1 MTDSPGLPPDPLRGE
16 LYTLALALRGRDVP
30 LVVGGGYGL
39 LLRQRHLV
47 ESGAQTLRRVPP
59 ARSTEDLDVFLSAEL
74 IADTGRVV
82 ALRDAL
88 AALRYEGVEGALY
101 YQFER
106 EVDYRGQRRTV
117 KVDLLA
123 PLPDDDNARAG
134 LKYDGRRVRPRDVRG
149 IHAHTSPE
157 ALTVAEH
164 PLAVELGGDGGPV
177 TVYVPHPYTYLVLKL
192 HAYRDRREDAD
203 ADFGRH
209 HAFDLY
215 RTLAMATE
223 PEWESAQALRDRFG
237 VAEPVREAGRIAH
250 DLFGGEIAPGT
261 LALQEEARRSGFDL
275 LGQDTLA
282 FMRDLHE
289 LFPPPPAD
297 AAPADPAPHAS

>member
-1 MTDSPGLPPDPLRGE
+1 MTDSLGLPPDPLRGE
-16 LYTLALALRGRDVP
+16 LYALALSLRERGVP

-39 LLRQRHLV
+39 LLRQRHV
-47 ESGAQTLRRVPP
+47 AESGARTLRRVPP

-74 IADTGRVV
+74 IADADRVA

-88 AALRYEGVEGALY
+88 TDA
-101 YQFER
+101 
-106 EVDYRGQRRTV
+106 
-117 KVDLLA
+117 
-123 PLPDDDNARAG
+123 
-134 LKYDGRRVRPRDVRG
+134 RVRGGRGRALLPVRARGRLPRPAADGEGRPPGAPPRRRRRARRAESTTTAGFDPATVRG

-164 PLAVELGGDGGPV
+164 PLAVELDGGGGPV

-203 ADFGRH
+203 TDFGRH

-215 RTLAMATE
+215 RTLAMTTE
-223 PEWESAQALRDRFG
+223 PEWESAQALRDRFND
-237 VAEPVREAGRIAH
+237 AEPVREARRIAH

-275 LGQDTLA
+275 LGRDTLA

-289 LFPPPPAD
+289 LFPPLSENED
-297 AAPADPAPHAS
+297 LS

>member
-1 MTDSPGLPPDPLRGE
+1 MMDSPGLPPDPLRGE
-16 LYTLALALRGRDVP
+16 LYALALALRERVVP

-39 LLRQRHLV
+39 ILRQRHV
-47 ESGAQTLRRVPP
+47 AEGGTRTLRRVPP
-59 ARSTEDLDVFLSAEL
+59 ARSTEDLDVFLTAEL
-74 IADTGRVV
+74 IADADRVA

-88 AALRYEGVEGALY
+88 ADLGYEGVDGALY

-123 PLPDDDNARAG
+123 PLPDDDDARAR
-134 LKYDGRRVRPRDVRG
+134 LKHDGRRVRPRDVRG

-164 PLAVELGGDGGPV
+164 PLAVELDGDGGPV

-203 ADFGRH
+203 TDFGRR

-215 RTLAMATE
+215 RTLAMTTE
-223 PEWESAQALRDRFG
+223 PEWESAQALRDRFNEAG
-237 VAEPVREAGRIAH
+237 PVREARRIAH
-250 DLFGGEIAPGT
+250 DLFGGETAPGT
-261 LALQEEARRSGFDL
+261 LALQNEARRSGFDL

-289 LFPPPPAD
+289 LFPPPPESED
-297 AAPADPAPHAS
+297 LS

>member
-1 MTDSPGLPPDPLRGE
+1 MRWRRPSRAEMSLWSWAGDTVFSSGSATSPRAGLRPS
-16 LYTLALALRGRDVP
+16 AA
-30 LVVGGGYGL
+30 
-39 LLRQRHLV
+39 
-47 ESGAQTLRRVPP
+47 SRRR
-59 ARSTEDLDVFLSAEL
+59 ARTEDIDVFLTAEL
-74 IADTGRVV
+74 IADAERVT

-88 AALRYEGVEGALY
+88 ASLGYDGVEGALY

-106 EVDYRGQRRTV
+106 EVDYLGQQRTV

-123 PLPDDDNARAG
+123 PLPDDEAKRDELR
-134 LKYDGRRVRPRDVRG
+134 YDARRVRPRAVRG

-164 PLAVELGGDGGPV
+164 PLAVELDGDRGPV

-203 ADFGRH
+203 VDFGRH

-215 RTLAMATE
+215 RTLAMTTE
-223 PEWESAQALRDRFG
+223 SEWESAQALRDRFSDTT
-237 VAEPVREAGRIAH
+237 PVREARRIAH

-275 LGQDTLA
+275 LGRDALA
-282 FMRDLHE
+282 FLRDLHE
-289 LFPPPPAD
+289 LLPALTT
-297 AAPADPAPHAS
+297 PRL